1 MNKVKEVKKNV
12 EKAIYWYK
20 KAVENGCQEV
30 EENLNVLLYQ
40 QKK

>member
-1 MNKVKEVKKNV
+1 MNKGKGTEKSM

-30 EENLNVLLYQ
+30 NESSNNLLSNN
-40 QKK
+40 